1 MDIIRDY
8 LGNVAATI
16 ERLPRERIVA
26 VLDELMRAYR
36 EDRTVFVFGNGGSA
50 ATASHFAC
58 DLCKGTIAPGDRP
71 RLRAVALT
79 DSVPLLT
86 AWGNDADYAAV
97 FAEQIRN
104 LGRSKDVAL
113 AISGSG
119 NSPNVLRGVE
129 VARALGMVTIGLS
142 GFAGGKLSSLVDV
155 PLVVANHDML
165 QIEDA
170 HLVVCHA
177 MTTWLRET
185 LATLPEGA
193 RAT

>member
-1 MDIIRDY
+1 MDILRDY
-8 LGNVAATI
+8 LGSVAGTI
-16 ERLPRERIVA
+16 ERLPRERIQA

-36 EDRTVFVFGNGGSA
+36 DGRTVFVFGNGGSA

-86 AWGNDADYAAV
+86 AWGNDVDYAAV
-97 FAEQIRN
+97 FAEQLRN
-104 LGRSKDVAL
+104 LGQRGDVAL

-129 VARALGMVTIGLS
+129 EARALGMVTIGLS
-142 GFAGGKLSSLVDV
+142 GFRGGKLSSLVDV
-155 PLVVANHDML
+155 PLVVDNHDML

-185 LATLPEGA
+185 FAAMPEAT
-193 RAT
+193 RAS